1 MYQDVINKDQ
11 TTLTLSQ
18 KSISG
23 CTTPTLFRV
32 KVMFSSADNNLFPK
46 PLECRKEILLP
57 VTQEELA
64 SKLEEWWDAYMD
76 DEAPFPMCFIVQEV
90 PAFTDYRTGA
100 HIREWI
106 YEGGCFVSES
116 LCCHNYG
123 REKFMGRPAELI
135 RFKEGDL
142 VNIVYDDKL
151 SAGLVLTTP
160 PTDTEVMQRF
170 EEFRK
175 EFSPASGE
183 TKDWEA
189 YDAFDS
195 DPSADCYKVMVPRS
209 DHSLVV
215 ECVPASRVTSMHLA
229 HHLPHALASIL
240 TYKLRENTTRGK
252 QAAGL

>member
-1 MYQDVINKDQ
+1 MYQDVINKEQ
-11 TTLTLSQ
+11 TTVTLSQ

-23 CTTPTLFRV
+23 CTATTLFRV
-32 KVMFSSADNNLFPK
+32 KVMFSNADNNLFPK
-46 PLECRKEILLP
+46 PLECREEILLP

-76 DEAPFPMCFIVQEV
+76 DDATYPLCFIVQEV

-106 YEGGCFVSES
+106 YEGGCFTSES

-123 REKFMGRPAELI
+123 CEKFMGRPTELI

-142 VNIVYDDKL
+142 VNIIYDDKL

-170 EEFRK
+170 EEFRN
-175 EFSPASGE
+175 EFTASSSE
-183 TKDWEA
+183 KADWEA
-189 YDAFDS
+189 YNAFDS
-195 DPSADCYKVMVPRS
+195 GPSADCYKVMVPRS
-209 DHSLVV
+209 DHSLVI
-215 ECVPASRVTSMHLA
+215 ELVPASRVTNMHLA
-229 HHLPHALASIL
+229 HHLPHELACIL
-240 TYKLRENTTRGK
+240 TYKLRESKRW
-252 QAAGL
+252 